1 VNRSR
6 IEFHVA
12 QRQHF
17 VFENGDRFSLPSAN
31 ITFFFH
37 VFYVLPLCLAI
48 DDDDETLPK
57 APPGGCLARG
67 KRWSQYDHRVIL
79 VAHGPFRL
87 IYRPGKKR
95 VNSDCIRRACA
106 TFGFRRAFTSR
117 RGCTEILPGCGS
129 NPSPQSPSS
138 GGSGAL
144 QAILP
149 LSGVAAVGGLRRKM
163 ALQRCPEGM
172 FIRYIDFDARCCFSW
187 ASFYG
192 NRYLTR
198 CGARTRCIGRL

>member
-67 KRWSQYDHRVIL
+67 GHNMITVSYL
-79 VAHGPFRL
+79 
-87 IYRPGKKR
+87 
-95 VNSDCIRRACA
+95 
-106 TFGFRRAFTSR
+106 SR
-117 RGCTEILPGCGS
+117 TGH
-129 NPSPQSPSS
+129 
-138 GGSGAL
+138 
-144 QAILP
+144 
-149 LSGVAAVGGLRRKM
+149 
-163 ALQRCPEGM
+163 
-172 FIRYIDFDARCCFSW
+172 FD
-187 ASFYG
+187 
-192 NRYLTR
+192 
-198 CGARTRCIGRL
+198 